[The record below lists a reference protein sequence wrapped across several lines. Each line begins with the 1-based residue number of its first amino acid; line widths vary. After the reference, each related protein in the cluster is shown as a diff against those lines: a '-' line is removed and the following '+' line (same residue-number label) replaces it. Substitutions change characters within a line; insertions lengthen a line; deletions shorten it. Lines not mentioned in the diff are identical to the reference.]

1 MRARYVTSLALALA
15 LAVAACSGG
24 QTTPTSPSPSTA
36 RSASSSPGAGAGAAT
51 STTSAPA
58 RPGSTSSTPASFGY
72 VPLWPFASVAAAEQW
87 QREAVAGGHQ
97 PWRLDAGEVAVAF
110 ARQYLGFTE
119 VNKVIRRTV
128 TANDAHVTVGWTIEG
143 STGTVAVVHL
153 VRIGSGA
160 GRPWEVVG
168 TDDTATFSLT
178 RPRYGSTVTGAIT
191 VGGRIAGVDESIRVT
206 ARQLSGVVG
215 GYCCLP
221 AGAAA
226 PWSVRLRLTHTRPGP
241 ITIVASTGG
250 HVAAVERF
258 TVTGARSG
266 Q

>member
-1 MRARYVTSLALALA
+1 MRTRYVTSLALALT
-15 LAVAACSGG
+15 LVVAACSSGE
-24 QTTPTSPSPSTA
+24 TPPTSPSPSTT
-36 RSASSSPGAGAGAAT
+36 RSASSSPGSGTAT

-58 RPGSTSSTPASFGY
+58 LPGSTSSTPASFGY
-72 VPLWPFASVAAAEQW
+72 VPLWPFASVAEAEQW

-97 PWRLDAGEVAVAF
+97 PWRLDAGEVALAF

-119 VNKVIRRTV
+119 VNKVIRKTV
-128 TANDAHVTVGWTIEG
+128 TANDARVSIGWTIEG

-168 TDDTATFSLT
+168 TDDTPTFSLT
-178 RPRYGSTVTGAIT
+178 RPRYGSTVTGTIT
-191 VGGRIAGVDESIRVT
+191 VGGRIAGVDESIKVT

-221 AGAAA
+221 AGAPA
-226 PWSVRLRLTHTRPGP
+226 PWSVRLRLTSPKPGP

-250 HVAAVERF
+250 HIADVERF
-258 TVTGARSG
+258 TVTGVRSG